1 MSDSQAYEYRAFL
14 LQISDKLSQE
24 DSKKIAYLEDLPV
37 EMESKPPLTVLT
49 QLEMRGKVSA
59 SRPDDLAK
67 ILKKIERH
75 DLAKKVKDF
84 AKQQKKGR
92 STALTELQRLD
103 HATMKL
109 SANFQVTLLQCEI
122 LLHQVENLRE
132 ETEKAGYKRVEE
144 VVAEAHAI
152 IAERFQRKLLYAS
165 KLIQEE
171 QGLFREQSGESNPPS
186 PDSQLSSLDFEA
198 ESTPPAPVLSS
209 HPAGSVRLPH
219 TINTSELR
227 AAVGNLK
234 AQSSAS
240 LPRSS
245 RGSPISTKAQ
255 PTTTS
260 GSKQPLMP
268 PSTSNQRH
276 PVDNT
281 TAPVHGSLQRV
292 VSPGPSVPGATAGRH
307 LVQGL
312 EEQPRSGDT
321 VTQLVTG
328 RLKPIP
334 PPKPKIKSDQKIKQT
349 AAGDD
354 KADVDTVATH
364 KVDTQQVET
373 TDDPDY
379 EYLHTSSYT
388 GTGDS
393 GFSDSRDFLRVSLS
407 SEYQLPQG
415 VQHPPQLQGGSL
427 DASYCAV
434 NGSAE
439 PRYYKS
445 LQRRDAI
452 QGKHHFNCYHI
463 W

>member
-24 DSKKIAYLEDLPV
+24 DSKKIVFLEDLPV
-37 EMESKPPLTVLT
+37 ELESKAYPPLAVLT
-49 QLEMRGKVSA
+49 QLEMRGKASA

-92 STALTELQRLD
+92 TTAATELQRLD

-132 ETEKAGYKRVEE
+132 EAEKAGYRRVEE
-144 VVAEAHAI
+144 VVAEAHAV
-152 IAERFQRKLLYAS
+152 IAEKFQRKLLYAS

-171 QGLFREQSGESNPPS
+171 QGFYREQSGESNPPS

-198 ESTPPAPVLSS
+198 ESTSPTPAPSS
-209 HPAGSVRLPH
+209 QPAGSVRLPH

-227 AAVGNLK
+227 AAAGNLR

-245 RGSPISTKAQ
+245 RGNPTKAQ

-260 GSKQPLMP
+260 GNKQPLMP
-268 PSTSNQRH
+268 PSNQRH
-276 PVDNT
+276 PVDNAS
-281 TAPVHGSLQRV
+281 APTHGSLQRV
-292 VSPGPSVPGATAGRH
+292 GSPGPSVPGATAGRH
-307 LVQGL
+307 LVQGQ

-321 VTQLVTG
+321 VTQLVIG

-334 PPKPKIKSDQKIKQT
+334 PPKPKIKGDQKVKQAIT
-349 AAGDD
+349 GED
-354 KADVDTVATH
+354 KANVDAVATSGLSAMH
-364 KVDTQQVET
+364 KVDTQQVESK
-373 TDDPDY
+373 DDPEY

-393 GFSDSRDFLRVSLS
+393 GFSDSRDFLQVSLPG
-407 SEYQLPQG
+407 EYQLPQG
-415 VQHPPQLQGGSL
+415 VQHPPHAGQQQGRSL

-445 LQRRDAI
+445 LQRAAI
-452 QGKHHFNCYHI
+452 QGKH
-463 W
+463 